1 MKRKSFVLVLLLTAL
16 LFLRAGCSMT
26 QPSGESPSAP
36 DSRTQEMDEEASNDS
51 TINEFKRETSE
62 ISQKVDTVV
71 PIENDMNEKTQ
82 QFNEIM
88 QRINTLDQKIDNY
101 ENQIEA
107 DYQNQKLSERDY
119 KVAKMDIEKAD
130 DDLGAVK
137 ENLENKFAMDD

>member
-16 LFLRAGCSMT
+16 LFLGAGYSMT

>member
-1 MKRKSFVLVLLLTAL
+1 MKRKSFVLVLLLIAL
-16 LFLRAGCSMT
+16 LFLGAGCSMT
-26 QPSGESPSAP
+26 KPSGESASDP
-36 DSRTQEMDEEASNDS
+36 DSRTQEMDGEASNDS

-62 ISQKVDTVV
+62 ISQRVDEVV

-82 QFNEIM
+82 QFNGIM
-88 QRINTLDQKIDNY
+88 QKNDALDQKIDDY

-107 DYQNQKLSERDY
+107 DYKNQKLSERDY

-137 ENLENKFAMDD
+137 EKLENKFAMDD

>member
-1 MKRKSFVLVLLLTAL
+1 MKRKSFVLVLLLIAL
-16 LFLRAGCSMT
+16 LFLGAGCSMT
-26 QPSGESPSAP
+26 QPSGESPSNP
-36 DSRTQEMDEEASNDS
+36 DSRTQEMDEEASNDG

-62 ISQKVDTVV
+62 ISQKVDAVV

-82 QFNEIM
+82 QFNEMM

-101 ENQIEA
+101 EDQIEA

-137 ENLENKFAMDD
+137 EKLENKFAMDD

>member
-1 MKRKSFVLVLLLTAL
+1 
-16 LFLRAGCSMT
+16 MT

-137 ENLENKFAMDD
+137 EKLENKFAMDD

>member
-1 MKRKSFVLVLLLTAL
+1 MKRKSFVLVLLLTAF
-16 LFLRAGCSMT
+16 LFLGAGCSMT
-26 QPSGESPSAP
+26 QPSGESASNP

-62 ISQKVDTVV
+62 ISQKVDAVV

-101 ENQIEA
+101 EDQIEA

-137 ENLENKFAMDD
+137 EKLENKFAMDD

>member
-16 LFLRAGCSMT
+16 LFLGAGCSMT

-71 PIENDMNEKTQ
+71 PIENDMNEKLSSSTRLCR
-82 QFNEIM
+82 ESTPWIKKLTIM
-88 QRINTLDQKIDNY
+88 KTR
-101 ENQIEA
+101 
-107 DYQNQKLSERDY
+107 
-119 KVAKMDIEKAD
+119 
-130 DDLGAVK
+130 
-137 ENLENKFAMDD
+137 

>member
-1 MKRKSFVLVLLLTAL
+1 MKRKSFVLVLLLIAL
-16 LFLRAGCSMT
+16 LFLGAGCGMT
-26 QPSGESPSAP
+26 QPSGESPSDP
-36 DSRTQEMDEEASNDS
+36 NSRTQQMDEEASNDS

-62 ISQKVDTVV
+62 ISQKVDAVV

-88 QRINTLDQKIDNY
+88 QRIDTLEQKIDDY

-137 ENLENKFAMDD
+137 EKLENKFAMDD

>member
-1 MKRKSFVLVLLLTAL
+1 MKRKSFVLVLLLIAL
-16 LFLRAGCSMT
+16 LFLGAGCGMT
-26 QPSGESPSAP
+26 QPSGESPSDP
-36 DSRTQEMDEEASNDS
+36 NSRTQQMDEEASNDS

-88 QRINTLDQKIDNY
+88 QRIDTLDQKIDDY

-137 ENLENKFAMDD
+137 EKLENKFAMDD

>member
-16 LFLRAGCSMT
+16 LFLWAGCSMT

-137 ENLENKFAMDD
+137 EKLENKFAMDD

>member
-1 MKRKSFVLVLLLTAL
+1 MKRKSFVLVLLLIAL
-16 LFLRAGCSMT
+16 LFLGAGCGMT
-26 QPSGESPSAP
+26 QPSGESPSDP
-36 DSRTQEMDEEASNDS
+36 NSRTQQMDEEASNDS

-62 ISQKVDTVV
+62 ISQKVDAVV

-82 QFNEIM
+82 QFNEMM
-88 QRINTLDQKIDNY
+88 QRIDTLDQKIDDY

-137 ENLENKFAMDD
+137 EKLENKFAMDD

>member
-16 LFLRAGCSMT
+16 LFLGAGCSMT

-71 PIENDMNEKTQ
+71 
-82 QFNEIM
+82 
-88 QRINTLDQKIDNY
+88 
-101 ENQIEA
+101 
-107 DYQNQKLSERDY
+107 
-119 KVAKMDIEKAD
+119 D

-137 ENLENKFAMDD
+137 EKLENKFAMDD

>member
-1 MKRKSFVLVLLLTAL
+1 MKQKSFVLVLLLIAL
-16 LFLRAGCSMT
+16 LFLGAGCGMT
-26 QPSGESPSAP
+26 QPSGESPSDP
-36 DSRTQEMDEEASNDS
+36 NSRTQQMDEEASNDS

-62 ISQKVDTVV
+62 ISQKVDAVV

-88 QRINTLDQKIDNY
+88 QRIDTLDQKIDDY

-137 ENLENKFAMDD
+137 EKLENKFAMDD

>member
-16 LFLRAGCSMT
+16 LFLGAGCSMT

-88 QRINTLDQKIDNY
+88 LRINTLDQKIDNY

-137 ENLENKFAMDD
+137 EKLENKFAMDD

>member
-1 MKRKSFVLVLLLTAL
+1 MKRKSFVLVLLLIAL
-16 LFLRAGCSMT
+16 LFLGAGCGMT
-26 QPSGESPSAP
+26 QPSGESPSDP
-36 DSRTQEMDEEASNDS
+36 NSRTQQMDEEASNDS
-51 TINEFKRETSE
+51 TINEFKRETPE
-62 ISQKVDTVV
+62 ISQKVDAVV

-82 QFNEIM
+82 QFNEMM
-88 QRINTLDQKIDNY
+88 QRIDTLDQKIDDY

-137 ENLENKFAMDD
+137 EKLENKFAMDD

>member
-1 MKRKSFVLVLLLTAL
+1 MKRKSFVLVLLLIAL
-16 LFLRAGCSMT
+16 LFLGAGCGMT
-26 QPSGESPSAP
+26 QPSGESPSDP
-36 DSRTQEMDEEASNDS
+36 NSRTQQMDEEASNDS

-62 ISQKVDTVV
+62 ISQKVDAVV

-88 QRINTLDQKIDNY
+88 QRIDTLDQKIDDY

-137 ENLENKFAMDD
+137 EKLENKFAMDD